1 LTTPPTHAAD
11 RLPIDC
17 RHHSPPKAAS
27 ALSGSPEAN
36 PICYKGS
43 SILSRLKKETSVTT
57 KQCGFVCRFL
67 SFCLFLAA
75 ATWTAAQQAPALNM
89 TPVQPESVGFSSQRL
104 EQLHALMQG
113 EIDKKQLAGAV
124 TILARHGKIVEYR
137 VYGDK
142 DLATGAAMT
151 KDTIFRDYSMTKP
164 VTGVAMMIL
173 YEQGKWLPIDPIAK
187 YIPEFGHLKVFN
199 GADATGKM
207 LVTDP
212 DQAPTMS
219 ELMSH
224 TAGFTYGN
232 GTTLADKMYGDLK
245 VRDAKTLQE
254 MIDRLAQI
262 PLLYQPGKGWVYSM
276 SMDIQGYVVEK
287 LSGQSLPDFTR
298 DHIFAP
304 LGMKDAGFYV
314 PAEKR
319 NRFSPGYHY
328 DGKTEKLV
336 EEDTA
341 QGAPTDYAEQP
352 TAPSGGGGLVSTA
365 EDYYRFAQMLAN
377 GGELG
382 GVRILSPATVKLMTS
397 NHVPAG
403 VLTGAWGIGQH
414 IMRPGFGYGYNCAV
428 IFDPAQANLPDGKGT
443 FFWDGAAGTWFWVD
457 PTNDIVFVA
466 MIQRRSSPDNHS
478 LLYRSHA
485 VVYGALV
492 DPAK

>member
-1 LTTPPTHAAD
+1 MVMHRMKAAGVRLLAGIVVLASATGTLVTHAA
-11 RLPIDC
+11 
-17 RHHSPPKAAS
+17 
-27 ALSGSPEAN
+27 
-36 PICYKGS
+36 
-43 SILSRLKKETSVTT
+43 
-57 KQCGFVCRFL
+57 
-67 SFCLFLAA
+67 
-75 ATWTAAQQAPALNM
+75 AQGPVLDM
-89 TPVQPESVGFSSQRL
+89 TPVKPESVGFSSERL
-104 EQLHALMQG
+104 ERLHALIQG
-113 EIDKKQLAGAV
+113 EIDQKQLAGAV

-137 VYGDK
+137 VYGERDV
-142 DLATGAAMT
+142 AAGTAMT
-151 KDTIFRDYSMTKP
+151 RDTIFRDYSMTKP

-173 YEQGKWLPIDPIAK
+173 YEQGKWLPIDPVAK
-187 YIPEFGHLKVFN
+187 YIPEFAHLKVFN
-199 GADATGKM
+199 GADASGKM
-207 LVTDP
+207 LLADP
-212 DQAPTMS
+212 DHAPRMS

-224 TAGFTYGN
+224 TAGFTYGK
-232 GTTLADKMYGDLK
+232 GTTLADKMYGDLH
-245 VRDAKTLQE
+245 VLDGKTLQD

-262 PLLYQPGKGWVYSM
+262 PLIYQPGKGWVYSL
-276 SMDIQGYVVEK
+276 SMDIQGYIVEK
-287 LSGQSLPDFTR
+287 LSGQSLPDFAR

-304 LGMKDAGFYV
+304 LGMRDAGFYV
-314 PAEKR
+314 PAER
-319 NRFSPGYHY
+319 RTRFSPGYHY
-328 DGKTEKLV
+328 DPQSQKLV
-336 EEDTA
+336 EEEMA
-341 QGAPTDYAEQP
+341 NGAPTDYAEQP

-403 VLTGAWGIGQH
+403 VIDGVGGPWGIGQH
-414 IMRPGFGYGYNCAV
+414 MMRPGFGYGYDCAV
-428 IFDPAQANLPDGKGT
+428 IFDPAEANLPDGKGT